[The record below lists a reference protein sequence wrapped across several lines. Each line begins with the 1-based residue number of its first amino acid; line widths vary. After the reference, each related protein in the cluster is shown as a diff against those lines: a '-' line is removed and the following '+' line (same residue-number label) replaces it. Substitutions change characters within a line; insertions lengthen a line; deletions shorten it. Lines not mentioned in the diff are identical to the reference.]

1 MKGNVLKLI
10 VFFLALLFTF
20 FFSNCEKKDGTKPLD
35 GIAVFIMEYDCQS
48 GYHIFADT
56 SNIAQT
62 FREANTE
69 LSIFFDALYLY
80 PEEVNYESLGYYLF
94 QHFTTIGSPPDQ
106 QLRYKS
112 YIIAIKDAYNKPVE
126 PGDQIMLGQTSAG
139 GDEGFAHSVIFVQSI
154 KDNYDPPDEE
164 NMLAKTPIHEM
175 GHLRAGL
182 PELCNEDGSFNPE
195 HNEFDCVMGQG
206 KIAICTGYDV
216 ATNPH
221 FCSSCIQKLKE
232 IKW

>member
-1 MKGNVLKLI
+1 
-10 VFFLALLFTF
+10 
-20 FFSNCEKKDGTKPLD
+20 
-35 GIAVFIMEYDCQS
+35 
-48 GYHIFADT
+48 
-56 SNIAQT
+56 
-62 FREANTE
+62 
-69 LSIFFDALYLY
+69 
-80 PEEVNYESLGYYLF
+80 
-94 QHFTTIGSPPDQ
+94 
-106 QLRYKS
+106 
-112 YIIAIKDAYNKPVE
+112 
-126 PGDQIMLGQTSAG
+126 
-139 GDEGFAHSVIFVQSI
+139 
-154 KDNYDPPDEE
+154 
-164 NMLAKTPIHEM
+164 MLAKTPIHEM